1 MTAAAL
7 FAGDYAARLYQYR
20 AACDAAHAAGSPQP
34 QPPAVPRSVPVAA
47 RAPAPAP
54 APAPSVRASAAP
66 SRAFRFAD
74 GSLDL
79 SRIPADAFR
88 FACGGPVRF
97 TTEGAR

>member
-1 MTAAAL
+1 MTTAAL

-20 AACDAAHAAGSPQP
+20 AACDAAHAAGSMQP
-34 QPPAVPRSVPVAA
+34 QPPTVPAPVAA

-54 APAPSVRASAAP
+54 ASAPSVRASAAP

-74 GSLDL
+74 GTLDL

-88 FACGGPVRF
+88 FACGPVRF